1 MTKKTKEIESFKK
14 LFTCHQD
21 IVHSVHI
28 HTGGVFADRARPYM
42 GPGCTLLLSAPLHNT
57 GTRMV

>member
-1 MTKKTKEIESFKK
+1 MTKKTKEIEPFKK

-28 HTGGVFADRARPYM
+28 HTGGGIRRQSPAIYGARVY
-42 GPGCTLLLSAPLHNT
+42 APIICSIT
-57 GTRMV
+57 